1 MVANDL
7 GIYDRE
13 AEHWWRPVGPFASLR
28 HLNPPR
34 MRFFDRFVSDWSGL
48 RVLDL
53 GCGGGLTAEVLAE
66 RGALVVGVDRS
77 LPSLRV
83 ARRHAGDDAMIGYV
97 AGDAGALTLA
107 DASVDVVVCVDVLEH
122 LPSVPQVLKECARVL
137 KPGGWLLFDTINRT
151 WLARLVVVWL
161 LEHVVRTIPR
171 GTHDW
176 RLFITPA
183 ELSGHLTAS
192 GFGDPTVRGFD
203 IVGRRRDGA
212 LDVHFNDNTAIT
224 YIGAARRTGGAA
236 GSERR

>member
-1 MVANDL
+1 MSTSLMVANDL

-13 AEHWWRPVGPFASLR
+13 ADHWWRSVGPFSTLR

-34 MRFFDRFVSDWSGL
+34 FKFFDRFIPSWAGL

-66 RGALVVGVDRS
+66 RGAIVIGMDCS

-83 ARRHAGDDAMIGYV
+83 ARRHAAGDLAIGY
-97 AGDAGALTLA
+97 AGGDAGALALA
-107 DASVDVVVCVDVLEH
+107 DRSVDVVVCVDVLEH
-122 LPSVPQVLKECARVL
+122 VPSVPRVLAECARVL

-161 LEHVVRTIPR
+161 LEQVVRTIPH

-176 RLFITPA
+176 RMFITPTEMRA
-183 ELSGHLTAS
+183 YLDSS
-192 GFGDPTVRGFD
+192 GFGDLTLRGFD
-203 IVGRRRDGA
+203 VVGRRRSGE

-224 YIGAARRTGGAA
+224 YIGSARKLETR
-236 GSERR
+236 

>member
-1 MVANDL
+1 MVTNDL

-13 AEHWWRPVGPFASLR
+13 ADHWWRSVGPFATLR

-34 MRFFDRFVSDWSGL
+34 FRFFDRFVPAWAGL

-66 RGALVVGVDRS
+66 RGATVIGVDRS

-83 ARRHAGDDAMIGYV
+83 AHRHAAGDFAIGY
-97 AGDAGALTLA
+97 AGGDARALALA
-107 DASVDVVVCVDVLEH
+107 NGSVDVVVCVDVLEH
-122 LPSVPQVLKECARVL
+122 VPSVPQVLAECARVL

-161 LEHVVRTIPR
+161 LERVVRTIPR

-176 RLFITPA
+176 RMFITPA
-183 ELSGHLTAS
+183 ELRTHLAAS
-192 GFGDPTVRGFD
+192 GFGDLTLRGFD
-203 IVGRRRDGA
+203 VVGRRRSGA

-224 YIGAARRTGGAA
+224 YIGAARRLETQ
-236 GSERR
+236 